1 MKLFV
6 YANTFEYN
14 GEKLLSAGIGVREGE
29 IDCKGIVS
37 LPTYHRKKSLFEAS
51 MELVRIAIDTR
62 SLLENLGHEIE
73 VEDMMRS
80 SLTLNDYLEKEFDR
94 V

>member
-14 GEKLLSAGIGVREGE
+14 GEKLLSAGIGVRKGE
-29 IDCKGIVS
+29 IDCEGIIS
-37 LPTYHRKKSLFEAS
+37 LPMYHNRKSLFEAS
-51 MELVRIAIDTR
+51 MELVRIAIHTR
-62 SLLENLGHEIE
+62 SLLENLGHEVE
-73 VEDMMRS
+73 VEDLMRS
-80 SLTLNDYLEKEFDR
+80 SLTLNAYLEKEFDR